1 MMRSMFSAIS
11 GLKNHQLRM
20 DVIGNNIANVNT
32 YGFKA
37 SRVTFKDAFYQTISP
52 ASGNS
57 GAMGGMNP
65 SQVGLGMSVQSIDTI
80 VEPGGVARTDRPL
93 DFTIQGEGY
102 FILRKFDADMDE
114 ATGPVYYTRAGN
126 FYLDDQGY
134 LVNADGY
141 YVMGAEGDDQM
152 SDDPTALV
160 RIKIEYD
167 EFTNVKFDKY
177 GVVSGVDDSGGRT
190 TIGSIGVAVCVNPS
204 GLNKEGD
211 NLYTASAN
219 SGPMK
224 SAAPGELGSGTLYA
238 GGLEMSKVDLSQ
250 EFTDMIITQ
259 RGFQANSRVIT
270 VSDTMLEELVNLKR

>member
-11 GLKNHQLRM
+11 GLKNHQLKM

-37 SRVTFKDAFYQTISP
+37 SRVTFKDAFYQTLSP
-52 ASGNS
+52 ATGNS
-57 GAMGGMNP
+57 VGTGGMNP

-80 VEPGGVARTDRPL
+80 VEPGGIARTDRPL
-93 DFTIQGEGY
+93 DFTIEGEGY
-102 FILRKFDADMDE
+102 FVVRKCDE
-114 ATGPVYYTRAGN
+114 NGDATGPVYYTRAGN

-141 YVMGAEGDDQM
+141 YVMGSANSTPDIEET
-152 SDDPTALV
+152 PTDLE
-160 RIKIEYD
+160 RIQIDYD
-167 EFTNVKFDKY
+167 SYTTVKFDKN
-177 GVVSGVDDSGGRT
+177 GMVAGIDVDGNRV
-190 TIGSIGVAVCVNPS
+190 TIGQMAVATCVNPS
-204 GLNKEGD
+204 GLNKEGN
-211 NLYTASAN
+211 NLYTESNN
-219 SGPMK
+219 SGPMR
-224 SAAPGELGSGTLYA
+224 SAAPGELGTGTLA
-238 GGLEMSKVDLSQ
+238 PGGLEMSKVDLSQ

>member
-11 GLKNHQLRM
+11 GLKNHQLKM

-52 ASGNS
+52 ATGNS
-57 GAMGGMNP
+57 GDTGGMNP
-65 SQVGLGMSVQSIDTI
+65 SQIGLGMSVQSVDTI
-80 VEPGGVARTDRPL
+80 VEPGGIARTDRPL
-93 DFTIQGEGY
+93 DFTIEGEGY
-102 FILRKFDADMDE
+102 FVLRKYDGDDA
-114 ATGPVYYTRAGN
+114 AGPVYYSRAGN

-141 YVMGAEGDDQM
+141 YVMGVEGD
-152 SDDPTALV
+152 SEVEEDPVDLM
-160 RIKIEYD
+160 RIQIDYEQ
-167 EFTNVKFDKY
+167 FTSVKFDKN
-177 GVVSGVDDSGGRT
+177 GVVAGIDVDGARVMIGRMA
-190 TIGSIGVAVCVNPS
+190 VATCVNPS
-204 GLNKEGD
+204 GLNKEGN
-211 NLYTASAN
+211 NLLTESNN
-219 SGPMK
+219 SGPMR
-224 SAAPGELGSGTLYA
+224 SAAPGDIGTGTLA
-238 GGLEMSKVDLSQ
+238 PGGLEMSKVDLSQ